1 MTTLWRKKQG
11 GGVKDVR
18 WGRGRRQKVS
28 NARNVTSNSEITSY
42 TLRLY
47 SAHTTL
53 PCFYFSFTPPSPLH
67 YSSFTPPSLFRYFSF
82 TPPLPLSLHHYPSIT
97 PPSLHH
103 YPSITPSPF
112 HHSTITPPSLLLH
125 PSTITPPSRIQEKN
139 SGIWCSSALRY
150 TKVMRHKQKKDK
162 QLKSKVHHEN

>member
-28 NARNVTSNSEITSY
+28 NTWNITSNSEITSY

-53 PCFYFSFTPPSPLH
+53 LCFYL
-67 YSSFTPPSLFRYFSF
+67 SFTPPSLFRYFSF
-82 TPPLPLSLHHYPSIT
+82 TPPLPLSLLHSTITPPSLLLHLSIT

-103 YPSITPSPF
+103 YPSF
-112 HHSTITPPSLLLH
+112 TPPSPLH
-125 PSTITPPSRIQEKN
+125 HYPSFTPPSRIQEKN